1 MEEKELNE
9 AIELLKNAVNESN
22 IKNQKFIDLTL
33 VKAEERFNYQKAL
46 LVTRTMVEHG
56 KITEEELKLRLG
68 L

>member
-1 MEEKELNE
+1 MDEKDLNE
-9 AIELLKNAVNESN
+9 AIELLKNAVGDSHL
-22 IKNQKFIDLTL
+22 KNQKYVDLTRIP
-33 VKAEERFNYQKAL
+33 APERPKYQKAL

>member
-1 MEEKELNE
+1 MEEKDLND

-33 VKAEERFNYQKAL
+33 VKAEERFRYQKAL

>member
-46 LVTRTMVEHG
+46 LVTRTMVEQG
-56 KITEEELKLRLG
+56 KITEKELKLRLG

>member
-1 MEEKELNE
+1 MEEKDLND

-33 VKAEERFNYQKAL
+33 VKAEERFKYQKAL